1 MGRVAAAQIPH
12 VHLEAME
19 EAPNEGSQFKEAG
32 NPGGQ
37 GVPVG
42 QFPIGLLA
50 NRRKPSF
57 SMFHYKR
64 KTRSS
69 RIF

>member
-1 MGRVAAAQIPH
+1 MERMVAPKIPN

-19 EAPNEGSQFKEAG
+19 EAPNEGSQLKEAG
-32 NPGGQ
+32 NSSGQ
-37 GVPVG
+37 GIPVG
-42 QFPIGLLA
+42 QLPIGLLA
-50 NRRKPSF
+50 NRRKPGISV
-57 SMFHYKR
+57 FHYKR

>member
-19 EAPNEGSQFKEAG
+19 EAQNEGSQFKEAG
-32 NPGGQ
+32 NSSGQ
-37 GVPVG
+37 GIPVG

-50 NRRKPSF
+50 NRGKPSF
-57 SMFHYKR
+57 RMFHYKR

>member
-1 MGRVAAAQIPH
+1 MAAAQNPH

-19 EAPNEGSQFKEAG
+19 EALNEGSQLKEAG

-37 GVPVG
+37 SVPVW

-50 NRRKPSF
+50 NRRKPGISV
-57 SMFHYKR
+57 FHYKR

>member
-1 MGRVAAAQIPH
+1 MAAAQVSH

-19 EAPNEGSQFKEAG
+19 EAPNEGSQLKEAG
-32 NPGGQ
+32 NPGRE

-42 QFPIGLLA
+42 QLPIGLLA
-50 NRRKPSF
+50 NRGKPSF
-57 SMFHYKR
+57 RMFHNQR

>member
-1 MGRVAAAQIPH
+1 MAAAQVSH

-19 EAPNEGSQFKEAG
+19 EAPNEGSQLKEAG
-32 NPGGQ
+32 NPGRE
-37 GVPVG
+37 GVVG
-42 QFPIGLLA
+42 QLPIGLLA
-50 NRRKPSF
+50 NRGKPGISV
-57 SMFHYKR
+57 FHYKR

>member
-1 MGRVAAAQIPH
+1 MVAAQVSY

-19 EAPNEGSQFKEAG
+19 EAPNEGGQFKEAW
-32 NPGGQ
+32 NSSGQ
-37 GVPVG
+37 GIPVG
-42 QFPIGLLA
+42 EFPIGLLA
-50 NRRKPSF
+50 NRGKPSF
-57 SMFHYKR
+57 RMFHYKR

>member
-1 MGRVAAAQIPH
+1 MAAAQVSH

-19 EAPNEGSQFKEAG
+19 EALNEGSQLKEAG
-32 NPGGQ
+32 NPGRE

-42 QFPIGLLA
+42 QLPIGLLA
-50 NRRKPSF
+50 NRGKPGISV
-57 SMFHYKR
+57 FHYKR